1 MFWNDYP
8 VWRST
13 TLNTD
18 GVGHAFSTR
27 AGGASRQPH
36 THAFNAGFM
45 RGDSDETVRT
55 NIKIL
60 CGYAGV
66 SNNVIGTPQVHS
78 ADVRIVTAENIGE
91 GITKDVP
98 YPCDGFVT
106 DTKGITLIVRVA
118 DCAPILLVGKKEDG
132 TPVIGAAHA
141 GWRGTAKGIALE
153 TVRLMRELGAVSI
166 KAAIGP
172 CIKPCCYEVGPG
184 MKKDVADLRGEDFAD
199 RHIPEKNGKLYADI
213 AGMNVELLREAGVEE
228 IDVSEECTACKSWLY
243 HSHRVTGGM
252 RGTMG
257 AVIGIK

>member
-13 TLNTD
+13 VLNTD

-27 AGGASRQPH
+27 AGGASRLPH
-36 THAFNAGFM
+36 THAFNVGFM
-45 RGDSDETVRT
+45 RGDSDDTVKT

-66 SNNVIGTPQVHS
+66 SDNVIGTPQVHS
-78 ADVRIVTAENIGE
+78 ADVRTVTEENIGE

-106 DTKGITLIVRVA
+106 DRRGVTLIVRVA
-118 DCAPILLVGKKEDG
+118 DCAPILFVGKKEDNS
-132 TPVIGAAHA
+132 PVIGAAHA
-141 GWRGTAKGIALE
+141 GWRGTAKGIVLE
-153 TVRLMRELGAVSI
+153 TVRQMKELGAVEI
-166 KAAIGP
+166 KASIGP

-184 MKKDVADLRGEDFAD
+184 MKNDVAELRGREFAE
-199 RHIPEKNGKLYADI
+199 RHIPERDGKLYADI
-213 AGMNVELLREAGVEE
+213 AGMNVELLREAGVCE
-228 IDVSEECTACKSWLY
+228 IDVCDECTACKPWLY